1 MQNRMKNH
9 QLTKEQIEN
18 LLEKLQDCVLA
29 THGKNGY
36 PYALPMNYIYFNN
49 KIYMHGLAKGQKIDN
64 IQENP
69 KVCVEIHE
77 MIGLLDEDIEDVCDV
92 NVEYESI
99 VILGNAKVLKDKD
112 SKREVLRQIVD
123 KYTPQLSKEDLPE
136 KMINNTGVIE
146 IEIEEST
153 GKYYK

>member
-9 QLTKEQIEN
+9 QLTKEQIGN
-18 LLEKLQDCVLA
+18 LLEKSQDCVLA

-36 PYALPMNYIYFNN
+36 PYALPMNYIFFNN

-112 SKREVLRQIVD
+112 SKREVLRRIVD

-136 KMINNTGVIE
+136 NMINNTGVIE